1 MYLHTKLY
9 QIFNTLEYDNQK
21 GRKELMKLIRLIKD
35 TNPFLEI

>member
-21 GRKELMKLIRLIKD
+21 GRKELMEV
-35 TNPFLEI
+35 N

>member
-21 GRKELMKLIRLIKD
+21 GRKELMEA
-35 TNPFLEI
+35 N